1 MKFCYVN
8 ENNIL
13 LFTIYSVYTCI
24 TNFNEQY
31 FFDKFALV
39 VLIFLSVRVCIK
51 FS

>member
-31 FFDKFALV
+31 FFDDYALV
-39 VLIFLSVRVCIK
+39 SGYALNFLRL
-51 FS
+51 